1 MFMNSKQLG
10 IVLTIISVVVLI
22 SLVVFIRQFD
32 KHLTQACVE
41 ACGTAEGSVCTAAA
55 CPYNQGK
62 GLLWVPIGA
71 SILIAM
77 IGGIGLFLAF
87 SKNEKIIRQKEYD
100 ISRLSE
106 DEKKAFLFIKVAK
119 EGIYQSELVQKL
131 DISKV
136 KVTRI
141 LDALEQQ
148 GIIERKR
155 RGMTNVVMLK

>member
-1 MFMNSKQLG
+1 MNSKQLG
-10 IVLTIISVVVLI
+10 IVLTVISVVVLV
-22 SLVVFIRQFD
+22 SLIIFIRQFD

-41 ACGTAEGSVCTAAA
+41 ACGTAEGSVCTATA

-87 SKNEKIIRQKEYD
+87 SKSEKIIRQKEYD

-106 DEKKAFLFIKVAK
+106 DEKKAFRCIKESK
-119 EGIYQSELVQKL
+119 DGIYQSELVQKL
-131 DISKV
+131 DLSKV

-141 LDALEQQ
+141 LDGLEQQ

-155 RGMTNVVMLK
+155 RGMTNIIVLK